1 MLKKLSQRYHKTE
14 DENMKVL
21 LMLMLTVKK
30 QKCVDRD
37 FKEQN

>member
-1 MLKKLSQRYHKTE
+1 
-14 DENMKVL
+14 MKVL